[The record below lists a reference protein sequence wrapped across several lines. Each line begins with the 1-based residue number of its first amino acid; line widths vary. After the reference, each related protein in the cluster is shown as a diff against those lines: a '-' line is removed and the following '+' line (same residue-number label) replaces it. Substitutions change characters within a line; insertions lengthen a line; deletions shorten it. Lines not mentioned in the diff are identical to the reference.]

1 MLAATSAG
9 PDPPGQ
15 RGLAIKLRPLA
26 TVLVLAVLAAFI
38 VAVTGGL
45 LAAPLAGAAQQQ
57 AGKMSTVGVVS
68 LGTDPAHSGPWQPF
82 LDAMRELGYVEGR
95 NLVVKRA
102 FGNGQAER
110 LASLVAELVKAR
122 VDVIVT
128 TGTGETRAVQQ
139 ATTTIPIVMTLVVD
153 PVAEGFVK
161 SLAQPGKNATGVTSL
176 VPGLSQKYVELLKE
190 VLPTATRFGVI
201 TSPRN
206 PVPENR
212 RELEAAVK
220 ALGMSVAFLPVSGPG
235 DFDSTL
241 ARAKR
246 EGVTG
251 IIATADAVTF
261 LHRRALVELAL
272 KHRVPGIYWAREY
285 GEAGGLMTYGA
296 SLADLRRRAAGYVDK
311 ILKGAKPGDLPIE
324 QPTKFEFVINLKTAK
339 ALGLT
344 IPHSLLLRADQVIE

>member
-1 MLAATSAG
+1 MDRRAFFAALG
-9 PDPPGQ
+9 
-15 RGLAIKLRPLA
+15 
-26 TVLVLAVLAAFI
+26 
-38 VAVTGGL
+38 GGL
-45 LAAPLAGAAQQQ
+45 LAAPLAAEAQQPD
-57 AGKMSTVGVVS
+57 KVSTVGVLS
-68 LGTDPAHSGPWQPF
+68 LSTDPAESGTWQPF

-95 NLVVKRA
+95 NLVLKRA
-102 FGNGQAER
+102 FGNGQVER
-110 LASLVAELVKAR
+110 LASLVAELVRAR

-128 TGTGETRAVQQ
+128 TGTRETRGVQQ

-153 PVAEGFVK
+153 PVAEGLVK
-161 SLAQPGKNATGVTSL
+161 SLARPGKNATGVTSL

-201 TSPRN
+201 ASPGN

-220 ALGMSVAFLPVSGPG
+220 ALGLSVAFLPVSGPG

-251 IIATADAVTF
+251 IIATADPVTF

-272 KHRVPGIYWAREY
+272 KHRLPGIYWAREY
-285 GEAGGLMTYGA
+285 LEAGGLMTYSA
-296 SLADLRRRAAGYVDK
+296 SLPDLRRRAAGYVDK
-311 ILKGAKPGDLPIE
+311 ILKGAKPADLPIE
-324 QPTKFEFVINLKTAK
+324 QPTKFELVINLKTAK
-339 ALGLT
+339 AFGLT
-344 IPHSLLLRADQVIE
+344 IPPSLLQRADQVIE